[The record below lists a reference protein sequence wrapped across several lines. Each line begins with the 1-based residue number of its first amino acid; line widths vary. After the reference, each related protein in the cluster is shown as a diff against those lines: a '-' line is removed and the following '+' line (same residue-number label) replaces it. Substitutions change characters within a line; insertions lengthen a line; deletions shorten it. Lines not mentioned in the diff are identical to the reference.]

1 MRPAPTRARGLAA
14 CLAIVLLSAG
24 SALAQAK
31 PTGELTVALS
41 SFATEVL
48 DPVLGGHGVK
58 FYLALIFD
66 YLIGVTPDGQLS
78 RETGIAS
85 SWEPSAD
92 HKRWTFTLRRGVRF
106 HNGDELTS
114 ADVKFSLLRA
124 ISKRSTTGYA
134 GVLRMLLQDIETPSP
149 DKVVIVTKE
158 PTLVIPSYL
167 SRALSSEGMIL
178 PRKYVE
184 AVGDD
189 VFARKPVGSGPY
201 RFVEHVTGSH
211 IRFEAVDRHWRIGTP
226 KYRTVT
232 FRVIPEESTRMAMV
246 RRGEVDVADV
256 SRDRVREIE
265 RAGFPV
271 HYRNNDALLH
281 LWWILPWDKTP
292 IRDRRVREALNLAI
306 DRAELAATIFG
317 GKAEPAAIP
326 FGLTWT
332 LRDVKFKGDG
342 NSEYP
347 FDPARAK
354 KLLAEAGYPGG
365 FPISIFAYQL
375 PGLAEGREMA
385 EAIGGYWQKIGV
397 QPKLIPVDYPAFR
410 KQWVDRTAP
419 GAVGYYNLPNRDW
432 IGSYTLLEKF
442 AYTPSK
448 PTDTVGDAEIDAMLN
463 AVLRETDREK
473 INGLLRRIFAR
484 LRSEHYG
491 IPLVHLH
498 TPYVTSK
505 RIPRWNPG
513 SVMLDL
519 NIDDL
524 VSQR

>member
-1 MRPAPTRARGLAA
+1 MKGAA
-14 CLAIVLLSAG
+14 ALLVLLLLSAG
-24 SALAQAK
+24 LAEGETR
-31 PTGELTVALS
+31 PGGELTVALS

-78 RETGIAS
+78 RDLGIAT

-92 HKRWTFTLRRGVRF
+92 HKRWTFVLRKGVRF

-114 ADVKFSLLRA
+114 ADVKFSILRA
-124 ISKRSTTGYA
+124 IGKRSTTGYA
-134 GVLRMLLQDIETPSP
+134 GVLRALLADIETPAP
-149 DKVVIVTKE
+149 DRVVIVTKE
-158 PTLVIPSYL
+158 PTLVIPPYL
-167 SRALSSEGMIL
+167 SRALSTEGMIL
-178 PRKYVE
+178 PKRYVE
-184 AVGDD
+184 TVGDD
-189 VFARKPVGSGPY
+189 VFARKPIGSGPF
-201 RFVEHVTGSH
+201 RFVEQVTGSH
-211 IRFEAVDRHWRIGTP
+211 ITLDAVERHWRLGTP

-232 FRVIPEESTRMAMV
+232 FRVVPEESTRMAML

-281 LWWILPWDKTP
+281 LWWVLPWDRVP
-292 IRDRRVREALNLAI
+292 VRDKRVREALNLAI
-306 DRAELAATIFG
+306 DRREIADTIFG
-317 GKAEPAAIP
+317 GKAEPASTP
-326 FGLTWT
+326 FGLTRGF
-332 LRDVKFKGDG
+332 RDVKFAD
-342 NSEYP
+342 NAPYA

-365 FPISIFAYQL
+365 FPISIFAFQL
-375 PGLAEGREMA
+375 PGLPEGKEMA
-385 EAIGGYWQKIGV
+385 EAVAGYWQKIGL

-432 IGSYTLLEKF
+432 IGTYTLLDKF
-442 AYTPSK
+442 AHTPSK
-448 PTDTVGDAEIDAMLN
+448 PTDTVADPEIDAMLD
-463 AVLRETDREK
+463 AVVRQTDREK
-473 INGLLRRIFAR
+473 INALMRKIFAR

-491 IPLVHLH
+491 VPLVYLH

-505 RIPRWNPG
+505 RVVGWNPG

-519 NIDDL
+519 NIDGL
-524 VSQR
+524 LARR